1 MYANFLQP
9 DNLEPT
15 TIVANNR
22 PSLADNISINN
33 LGRNVSSGNLIN
45 KLSVHMPSFVI
56 VKDILKKKRI
66 NKVKIRDMKNFFKE
80 TFSKDLD
87 ERKSLDLLKRNSV
100 DEMFKEFQN
109 KFVEI
114 ADKNAPKKTLSKLEK
129 NWRRNRESL
138 KASSSVLKERI
149 SIATITSN
157 ILVWTI

>member
-33 LGRNVSSGNLIN
+33 LGRNVSSGNLVN

-109 KFVEI
+109 KCVEI

-129 NWRRNRESL
+129 
-138 KASSSVLKERI
+138 KLKEK
-149 SIATITSN
+149 S
-157 ILVWTI
+157 

>member
-1 MYANFLQP
+1 
-9 DNLEPT
+9 
-15 TIVANNR
+15 
-22 PSLADNISINN
+22 
-33 LGRNVSSGNLIN
+33 
-45 KLSVHMPSFVI
+45 MPSFVI

-109 KFVEI
+109 KFVVL

-129 NWRRNRESL
+129 KLKEKSWVTKSILQCIKRKNKYRNNYIKYFGLNNISFNDSL
-138 KASSSVLKERI
+138 KTLKNMEQNKWI
-149 SIATITSN
+149 N
-157 ILVWTI
+157 Y

>member
-1 MYANFLQP
+1 
-9 DNLEPT
+9 
-15 TIVANNR
+15 
-22 PSLADNISINN
+22 
-33 LGRNVSSGNLIN
+33 
-45 KLSVHMPSFVI
+45 MPSFVI

-66 NKVKIRDMKNFFKE
+66 NKVKIIDMKNFFKE

-129 NWRRNRESL
+129 KLKEKSWVTKSILQCIKRKNKYRNNYIKYFGLNNISFNDSL
-138 KASSSVLKERI
+138 KTLKKYG
-149 SIATITSN
+149 TK
-157 ILVWTI
+157 

>member
-15 TIVANNR
+15 TIVANDR
-22 PSLADNISINN
+22 TSLADNISINN
-33 LGRNVSSGNLIN
+33 IGRNVSSGNLVH

-80 TFSKDLD
+80 AFSKDLD
-87 ERKSLDLLKRNSV
+87 ERKSLDLVKRNSV
-100 DEMFKEFQN
+100 DEMFKEFEN

-114 ADKNAPKKTLSKLEK
+114 ADKNALKKRLSKLEK
-129 NWRRNRESL
+129 
-138 KASSSVLKERI
+138 KLKEK
-149 SIATITSN
+149 S
-157 ILVWTI
+157 

>member
-1 MYANFLQP
+1 
-9 DNLEPT
+9 
-15 TIVANNR
+15 
-22 PSLADNISINN
+22 
-33 LGRNVSSGNLIN
+33 
-45 KLSVHMPSFVI
+45 MPSFVI

-109 KFVEI
+109 KFVVL

-129 NWRRNRESL
+129 
-138 KASSSVLKERI
+138 KLKEK
-149 SIATITSN
+149 S
-157 ILVWTI
+157 

>member
-1 MYANFLQP
+1 
-9 DNLEPT
+9 
-15 TIVANNR
+15 
-22 PSLADNISINN
+22 
-33 LGRNVSSGNLIN
+33 
-45 KLSVHMPSFVI
+45 MPSFVI

-129 NWRRNRESL
+129 KLKEKSWVTKSILQCIKRKNKYRNNYIKYFGLNNISFNDSL
-138 KASSSVLKERI
+138 KTLKKYG
-149 SIATITSN
+149 TK
-157 ILVWTI
+157 

>member
-1 MYANFLQP
+1 
-9 DNLEPT
+9 
-15 TIVANNR
+15 
-22 PSLADNISINN
+22 
-33 LGRNVSSGNLIN
+33 
-45 KLSVHMPSFVI
+45 MPSFVI

>member
-1 MYANFLQP
+1 
-9 DNLEPT
+9 
-15 TIVANNR
+15 
-22 PSLADNISINN
+22 
-33 LGRNVSSGNLIN
+33 
-45 KLSVHMPSFVI
+45 MPSFVI
-56 VKDILKKKRI
+56 VKDILKKKRS

-129 NWRRNRESL
+129 KLKEKSWVTKSILQCIKRKNKYCNNYIKYFGLNNISFNDSL
-138 KASSSVLKERI
+138 KTLKKYG
-149 SIATITSN
+149 TK
-157 ILVWTI
+157 

>member
-1 MYANFLQP
+1 MYAIFLQP

-33 LGRNVSSGNLIN
+33 LVRNVSSGNLVN

-129 NWRRNRESL
+129 
-138 KASSSVLKERI
+138 KLKEK
-149 SIATITSN
+149 S
-157 ILVWTI
+157 

>member
-15 TIVANNR
+15 TIVANDR
-22 PSLADNISINN
+22 TSLADNISINN
-33 LGRNVSSGNLIN
+33 IGRNVSSGNLVH

-87 ERKSLDLLKRNSV
+87 ERKSLDLVKRNSV
-100 DEMFKEFQN
+100 DEMFKEFEN

-114 ADKNAPKKTLSKLEK
+114 ADKNALKKRLSKLEK
-129 NWRRNRESL
+129 
-138 KASSSVLKERI
+138 KLKEK
-149 SIATITSN
+149 S
-157 ILVWTI
+157 